1 MLDKRK
7 KINRTKKILS
17 MLTVGF
23 ILLVCL
29 TSTIYASNLDDLKLP
44 DDFSEDPEISIY
56 KHTLFG
62 DIMHLDSSS
71 TNETVKQYGDVELRI
86 QEYDKDSTPD
96 PVKVSDDPFYK
107 YDSNMGYWE
116 LVDING
122 EKFEVGI
129 SNSQTSL
136 HDAAFSAYCFDK
148 LKEFNKLNDAKIIE
162 A

>member
-1 MLDKRK
+1 MLDKWK

-17 MLTVGF
+17 MLTIGF
-23 ILLVCL
+23 ILIVCL
-29 TSTIYASNLDDLKLP
+29 TSAIYASNLDDLKLP
-44 DDFSEDPEISIY
+44 DDFKEDASTSIY

-62 DIMHLDSSS
+62 DVMQLRSSS

-86 QEYDKDSTPD
+86 QEYDDSTPD

-107 YDSNMGYWE
+107 YDSNRGYWE

-136 HDAAFSAYCFDK
+136 HDGAFSAYCFDK